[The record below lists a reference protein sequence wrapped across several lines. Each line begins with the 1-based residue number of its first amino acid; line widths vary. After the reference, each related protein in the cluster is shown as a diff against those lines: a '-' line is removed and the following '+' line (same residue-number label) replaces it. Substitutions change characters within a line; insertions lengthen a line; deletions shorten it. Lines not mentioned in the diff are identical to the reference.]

1 MSPLVWDSGLQM
13 PAGSQVTAGKG
24 RSCPCSLPSSA
35 APQPGAGAGARAAEP
50 SRSKWWTLISLPRQ
64 QRQDGL
70 SSFPALGHA
79 EGAASVAGR
88 PGLFSL
94 LGSAGFGMGG
104 PGVSPQQS
112 SSGSREGLFLRPPSS
127 AEEVFPARPTSGP
140 WERATPGPGR
150 PVSPAPP
157 E

>member
-88 PGLFSL
+88 PGLFL
-94 LGSAGFGMGG
+94 
-104 PGVSPQQS
+104 
-112 SSGSREGLFLRPPSS
+112 SSGQRRFWDGGARGVPAAKQQRQPRG
-127 AEEVFPARPTSGP
+127 AFPA
-140 WERATPGPGR
+140 
-150 PVSPAPP
+150 PA
-157 E
+157 ELC